1 MFCKLKK
8 KYKDL
13 RIRLKILIFY
23 IPLIAIPRS

>member
-23 IPLIAIPRS
+23 ECVKKSL